1 MSSTTV
7 IRYTTRPELADLNAQ
22 LVAKVF
28 AELAEAAP
36 GGLRYTTLRLGDG
49 SSFLHIMVS
58 EAEGNPLAGLAA
70 FRVFQDGIRE
80 RCAEGPTFTPATVLG
95 AYGIDLDPNVI

>member
-22 LVAKVF
+22 LVEEVF
-28 AELAEAAP
+28 AELAAAAP
-36 GGLRYTTLRLGDG
+36 GGLQYTTFRLGDG

-80 RCAEGPTFTPATVLG
+80 RCVDGPTFSAATVLG
-95 AYGIDLDPNVI
+95 AYGIDFGLNLI